1 MHMAG
6 RRRVGAGRPAPR
18 EGGVRRG
25 QRGVPCRSPRFGGPG
40 RQEGGHRLRRRPAA
54 GSSAPGGGASAAPG
68 AATSGGVPMSRCVV
82 IEG

>member
-25 QRGVPCRSPRFGGPG
+25 QRGVSCRSPRFGGPG
-40 RQEGGHRLRRRPAA
+40 RQEEVVLVLPVVLRTRPR
-54 GSSAPGGGASAAPG
+54 
-68 AATSGGVPMSRCVV
+68 GVL
-82 IEG
+82 